1 MTKKSS
7 NLKKDDETLPV
18 LLTQEQ
24 IATLNEAECRRAL
37 ERLDKEYPMD
47 TPLQELPIEIRQI
60 TDLIGNT
67 LLWLEDRLKELA
79 ISDQMTKVRQGRTD
93 KELNTERE

>member
-1 MTKKSS
+1 
-7 NLKKDDETLPV
+7 
-18 LLTQEQ
+18 
-24 IATLNEAECRRAL
+24 
-37 ERLDKEYPMD
+37 MD